1 MLRQARSARGTE
13 SENKRSAAVAKRM
26 HSLTELPGT
35 CWPPLPASTPIP
47 VCPSLSPPIVI
58 TKALE
63 ETAAQNDVEVRQSF
77 ETRDRH
83 VASVILALHADLED
97 DGESPITALAVYLQK
112 RYGVFRPWTTQFR
125 GGMPAT
131 RLKRVLKFIGEK

>member
-1 MLRQARSARGTE
+1 ML
-13 SENKRSAAVAKRM
+13 AAAPGLDTDSRLSFAKPTDRF
-26 HSLTELPGT
+26 
-35 CWPPLPASTPIP
+35 
-47 VCPSLSPPIVI
+47 

-112 RYGVFRPWTTQFR
+112 RYGVFRPRTTQFR

-131 RLKRVLKFIGEK
+131 RLKRVLKFIGEKSR